1 MSRGVDPLDLLD
13 RIVAALPD
21 GEDRPQ
27 QRDMVAAVEVAVRT
41 GEHLAVQGPTG
52 VGKSI
57 AYLLPV
63 IAAAERG
70 ERTVVVT
77 SSRALQDQLG
87 RVDLP
92 FLSGLLDGGFTF
104 EVLKGRNN
112 YVCQAAVAE
121 TVVRLGGARDE
132 LDLGDAGPSLR
143 TGPLAAE
150 LEELIGWA
158 ATSPTGERAELD
170 VEPSDEAWAA
180 VSVGAGECPGASRC
194 DHANDCFSEQARERA
209 GAADVVVV
217 NAHLYA
223 AHLQAGRML
232 LGDHDILVIDEAHE
246 FEDAMVGALGVSVGP
261 GRLRALARTFLRNVA
276 ESPGGAGGL
285 EAAAD
290 ELDAALRD
298 AHADANAEH
307 RSGRLRGDLPE
318 ELANA
323 LADARIAVDTATNAL
338 LDVAKAARESSR
350 ATARHQLERA
360 ARTAESLSDDLDA
373 VIGRLSPGQVRWI
386 SETGTGRLQLQLTR
400 IDIADALR
408 ATAWEVDPPDD
419 DTAGL
424 GVSERSSDGDGDG
437 DGDGG
442 SFDAPGADTPTVV
455 MCSATLDP
463 GTAGRLGLDARF
475 VAIDTPF
482 DFRTNGL
489 LYVPRLPRPSAD
501 AWPDAVV
508 DELTHVVELAGG
520 RTLALF
526 TSHRM
531 LRRTVA
537 EVRDRLPDHRI
548 LAQGDAPTRALQA
561 EFLDDEHASLFA
573 TASFWTGIS
582 SPGTTCSA
590 VVIDKIPFPVPTDP
604 IVEAR
609 CEAVGDARAFAEVSV
624 PAAGMQLAQGVGR
637 LIRTATDRGVVA
649 VLDPRLAE
657 AGYRKRILD
666 LLPPMR
672 RTRDRSDLDAFI
684 ESLGLD

>member
-1 MSRGVDPLDLLD
+1 MSHNTVSRCVDPLDLLG

-27 QRDMVAAVEVAVRT
+27 QRDMVAAVDAALRS

-70 ERTVVVT
+70 ARTVVVT

-92 FLSGLLDGGFTF
+92 FLSELLGGGFTF

-121 TVVRLGGARDE
+121 TVVRLGNAPDE
-132 LDLGDAGPSLR
+132 LDLGDATASLR
-143 TGPLAAE
+143 AGPLADE
-150 LEELIGWA
+150 LEELVGWA
-158 ATSPTGERAELD
+158 TTSATGERAELE

-180 VSVGAGECPGASRC
+180 ISVGAGECPGASRC
-194 DHANDCFSEQARERA
+194 DHAADCFSEQARERA
-209 GAADVVVV
+209 GVADVVVV

-232 LGDHDILVIDEAHE
+232 LGDHDVLVIDEAHE

-290 ELDAALRD
+290 ELDASLRD
-298 AHADANAEH
+298 AHSDAHAEH

-318 ELANA
+318 ELAHA
-323 LADARIAVDTATNAL
+323 LADARIAVDAATNAL

-360 ARTAESLSDDLDA
+360 VRSAESLSDDLDSITGTLA
-373 VIGRLSPGQVRWI
+373 AGQVRWI
-386 SETGTGRLQLQLTR
+386 SESATGRLQLQLTR

-408 ATAWEVDPPDD
+408 ATAWEIDPVADGAMTGD
-419 DTAGL
+419 ATAAVG
-424 GVSERSSDGDGDG
+424 EASSDTR
-437 DGDGG
+437 
-442 SFDAPGADTPTVV
+442 DAPGADAPTVIL
-455 MCSATLDP
+455 CSATLDP
-463 GTAGRLGLDARF
+463 GTARRLGLDARF

-482 DFRTNGL
+482 DFRSNGL

-508 DELTHVVELAGG
+508 EELAHVLELAGG

-548 LAQGDAPTRALQA
+548 LAQGDAPTRALQR

-582 SPGTTCSA
+582 SPGATCSA

-657 AGYRKRILD
+657 SGYRKRILD

-684 ESLGLD
+684 GSLELD